1 MPARIRIEELR
12 GMKKF
17 VCVFLLFLI
26 PLTVVG
32 IQQETPR
39 QPAPGKKLVQTPFGL
54 AEVDLTD
61 PRPAVVVGP
70 QPQAPPPGPAAAQPA
85 PAAAPP
91 AVTAPPATT
100 PPPPAQ
106 APAPAAQSQADP
118 VIPIA
123 LRFDNQDIYAVI
135 RLIADALGI
144 NYVIDP
150 RVKGNVTLTT
160 SGDLH
165 RSDLLPILETILKMN
180 GATMVKTGN
189 LYNIVPSPVA
199 KTLPL
204 ELQSSAAQAPAFD
217 DQMVLHVL
225 RMQYVAAAE
234 MSRLLTPYLSEGGNI
249 VVHDSG
255 NVIMITD
262 RRTNLQK
269 LLGIVDVFDSNAFE
283 GERVRLIPVKNT
295 FVRDLV
301 SDLQTIFAG
310 YALSEKASAIRF
322 VPMERLNSILAVS
335 PNANVFP
342 EVERWVTRLD
352 QQPPASG
359 FRTFVYKVR
368 NGKARDLQRVL
379 AELYGYGQPIL
390 TAGATASPAPVG
402 AAGVASAATAQSA
415 LPAGITQ
422 QAPALNPVR
431 IIADEVNN
439 ALLVQGTPQ
448 DFAEIERTLQ
458 QLDVV
463 KRQVLVD
470 AQVFEVV
477 LSHDLSL
484 GVSAFLQN
492 RGTLANP
499 QTTGS
504 FGGSNGAP
512 PSLVA
517 QTFAFIGRNRELVVF
532 LNAQENRSRVRTL
545 SAPSVLVSD
554 NQQAQFQVGAEI
566 PVPTSSSVTPVQSA
580 GTNLFAQT
588 IQFRDTGV
596 ILSVKPQI
604 GDAGIVNLDISQE
617 VSQASA
623 NTTSAIVAPVIGK
636 SSVKSVIAVQ
646 DGETIALSGFIREN
660 TDTSR
665 NRVPLL
671 GDIPVVGVLFGNT
684 TRSTSRTELIVLIT
698 PHVIRSAQEA
708 NAATEEMKTKLK
720 EIGKSMK

>member
-1 MPARIRIEELR
+1 
-12 GMKKF
+12 MKKF

-39 QPAPGKKLVQTPFGL
+39 QPAPGKKLVETPFGL
-54 AEVDLTD
+54 AEVDLSD

-91 AVTAPPATT
+91 VVTPPAAT
-100 PPPPAQ
+100 PPAAAQ
-106 APAPAAQSQADP
+106 APAAAAQSQADP

-165 RSDLLPILETILKMN
+165 RSDLFPILETILKMN

-189 LYNIVPSPVA
+189 LYNIVPSPA
-199 KTLPL
+199 ARTLPL
-204 ELQSSAAQAPAFD
+204 ELQSGAAQAPAFD

-225 RMQYVAAAE
+225 RMKYVTAAE
-234 MSRLLTPYLSEGGNI
+234 MSRLLTPYVSEGGSI
-249 VVHDSG
+249 VVHESG
-255 NVIMITD
+255 NVILITD
-262 RRTNLQK
+262 RRSNLQK
-269 LLGIVDVFDSNAFE
+269 LLGIVDIFDSNAFE

-295 FVRDLV
+295 LARDLV

-310 YALSEKASAIRF
+310 YALSEKATAIRF
-322 VPMERLNSILAVS
+322 VPIERQNSILVVT

-342 EVERWVTRLD
+342 EVERWINRLD

-368 NGKARDLQRVL
+368 NGKSRDLQRVL
-379 AELYGYGQPIL
+379 AELYGYGTPL
-390 TAGATASPAPVG
+390 AAVATAASQAPAGNVN
-402 AAGVASAATAQSA
+402 AAGAATAPAQAA
-415 LPAGITQ
+415 LPAGIVQ
-422 QAPALNPVR
+422 QAPALSPVR

-470 AQVFEVV
+470 AQIFEVV

-499 QTTGS
+499 QTTAS

-545 SAPSVLVSD
+545 SAPSVMVSD

-604 GDAGIVNLDISQE
+604 GDAGIVNLEIAQE

-660 TDTSR
+660 TDQSR

-684 TRSTSRTELIVLIT
+684 TRSTARTELIVLIT
-698 PHVIRSAQEA
+698 PHVIRSEQEA
-708 NAATEEMKTKLK
+708 AAATEEMKTKLK
-720 EIGKSMK
+720 EIGKSMR